1 MSTFRPWAAWRRLY
15 YGTGLASV
23 LTVIGVIVYFTNFYT
38 APTCLDGRQNGDE
51 AGIDCGGG
59 CVQVCATEVIP
70 PEIVWTQH
78 FPITDGQYN
87 VVGYVENDNQ
97 TVGTPELHYTI
108 ELLSNGTVVAEV
120 SDTTILP
127 PNSVYPIFAG
137 PIYTDGKQP
146 VTDTRL
152 TLEPP
157 ELWLPASAGSG
168 QFRTRDIALQNADV
182 DPELSVRFENTSL
195 DPATDVEVVATI
207 FNDQGEP
214 LTASQTYIE
223 EIRGRSTEDLVF
235 TWPNPIAKTV
245 RSCIIPTDVALGID
259 LSGSM
264 NNDSADPPQPLT
276 DTLTAASSFVTNLR
290 SNDQVTVVSFAT
302 RAAVT
307 TPLTNFHT
315 SVADAVRNLGID
327 ATEETGFTNTVEALE
342 KAQTELNSERHNPDA
357 RRVLVVLTDGL
368 PTAADDADPAAQAA
382 ATAAALQADGIE
394 IYAIGLGEALDRA
407 FIEQLASDSSNAFF
421 APESSDLDAIY
432 REITTALCESG
443 PTKIDVIAKS
453 SANFAEIRP

>member
-23 LTVIGVIVYFTNFYT
+23 LTVIGVVVYFTNFYT
-38 APTCLDGRQNGDE
+38 APTCLDGQQNGNE
-51 AGIDCGGG
+51 AGIDCGGD
-59 CVQVCATEVIP
+59 CVQVCAAEVIP
-70 PEIVWTQH
+70 PVEVWTQH

-137 PIYTDGKQP
+137 PVYTDRKQP

-152 TLEPP
+152 ILEPP
-157 ELWLPASAGSG
+157 ELWLPASAGRG

-276 DTLTAASSFVTNLR
+276 DTLTAASSFITNLR
-290 SNDQVTVVSFAT
+290 SNDQVAVVTFAT

-307 TPLTNFHT
+307 TPLTNFHI
-315 SVADAVRNLGID
+315 SVADAVRDLGID
-327 ATEETGFTNTVEALE
+327 PTEETGFTNTVEALE
-342 KAQTELNSERHNPDA
+342 QAQTELNSERHNPDA

-394 IYAIGLGEALDRA
+394 IYAIGLGEAVDRA

-432 REITTALCESG
+432 QEITTALCESG